1 MNNNT
6 RVLRI
11 SLVVCFLFLLCIF
24 PHPLFSQQFPEYVGF
39 VNDFADVIPSAI
51 ERRIEGI
58 CYEVRE
64 KTGAEIAVVTVK
76 TVGNEYYAEYA
87 NKLFE
92 QWGIGQKDKDNGVM
106 LFQTVQE
113 RSFRIE
119 VGYGLEPIIPDGL
132 AGEVRD
138 KYVFPY
144 FKKGDFGNGMLAGTK
159 AIAGIIAK
167 DAEVEITGAVAPTR
181 QVQRRDNRGGPGFG
195 LFKFILIGLFFL
207 LFRGIGR
214 GGRGGLLPML
224 FLGSMMGRGGFRG
237 GGFSGGGGGFGG
249 GFGGFGGGMSGG
261 GGAGGSY

>member
-1 MNNNT
+1 MHKNKH
-6 RVLRI
+6 VAVA
-11 SLVVCFLFLLCIF
+11 SLTFFLLFTC
-24 PHPLFSQQFPEYVGF
+24 PLFSQQYPEYVGF

-64 KTGAEIAVVTVK
+64 KTSAEIAVVTVK
-76 TVGNEYYAEYA
+76 TVGEEYYAEYA

-92 QWGIGQKDKDNGVM
+92 KWGIGQKDKDNGVM
-106 LFQTVQE
+106 LFQAAEE

-144 FKKGDFGNGMLAGTK
+144 FKKGDYGNGMLAGTK
-159 AIAGIIAK
+159 AIAGIIAE
-167 DAEVEITGAVAPTR
+167 DAGVEITGAVAPKR
-181 QVQRRDNRGGPGFG
+181 RVSRRDNSTGPGLG
-195 LFKFILIGLFFL
+195 LFKFLLIGLFFL
-207 LFRGIGR
+207 LFRG
-214 GGRGGLLPML
+214 GRGGLLPML
-224 FLGSMMGRGGFRG
+224 LLGGLMGRGGVRG